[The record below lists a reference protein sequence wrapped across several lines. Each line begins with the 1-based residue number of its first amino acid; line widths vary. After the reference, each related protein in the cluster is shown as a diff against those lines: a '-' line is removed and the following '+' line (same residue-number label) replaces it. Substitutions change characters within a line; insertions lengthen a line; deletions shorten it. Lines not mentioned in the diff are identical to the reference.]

1 MQSAKRVDD
10 LEFRMFGRLS
20 EREKARV
27 ERLAAEAAKRR
38 AICKSVAPLS
48 ANGAT
53 EVLPK

>member
-1 MQSAKRVDD
+1 MQSAKRAED

-38 AICKSVAPLS
+38 AICKSVAPRS
-48 ANGAT
+48 GNGAT

>member
-1 MQSAKRVDD
+1 MQSAKRAED
-10 LEFRMFGRLS
+10 LELRLFGRLS
-20 EREKARV
+20 EREKVRV

>member
-1 MQSAKRVDD
+1 MQSAKRADD

-27 ERLAAEAAKRR
+27 ERLAVEAAKRR
-38 AICKSVAPLS
+38 AICKSVAPRS
-48 ANGAT
+48 GNGAT